1 MTKQFSELGLSDVLL
16 RAVQS
21 MGFEETTPIQEKTIP
36 AALSGRD
43 VIGQAPTGTGKTA
56 AFGLP
61 MLEMMNVGEGIQS
74 LVVAP
79 TRELAVQVA
88 EELNKLGRSKG
99 VTALPIYGGQ
109 DIQRQIRRIKDRPS
123 VIVGTPGRLLDHI
136 RRRTIRL
143 QSVNLVVLD
152 EADEML
158 NMGFIEDIRDI
169 LSNVPEE
176 RQTLLFSATMPRA
189 IEELSRQ
196 FMTDPLH
203 VKVTPRTMTVPNT
216 EQIYVEV
223 KESGK
228 FDVLCNLLDLHNPE
242 AAIIFGRTKKRVDE
256 LTEALIIR
264 GYSADGIH
272 GDLNQSKRDT
282 VMGRFKAGR
291 IDVLVAT
298 DVAARG
304 LDIDHVTHVYN
315 FDIPQ
320 EPEGYVHRIGRT
332 GRAGRTGLAAT
343 LVSHGEMRQLR
354 FIESIIKTSI
364 KRLPAPTLTEAREG
378 LQQLTVNQL
387 IEACDHP
394 DTENFRRAAQE
405 LLLTADAVTITAAAL
420 RLLSREPNTT
430 PVKISSHAP
439 AVAKKA
445 RYSDNRP
452 RSQGKPQGR
461 RSSGGQRRK
470 DNQRGRRSWNNSK

>member
-1 MTKQFSELGLSDVLL
+1 MTKKFNELGLSSALL
-16 RAVQS
+16 ESVQQ

-36 AALSGRD
+36 PALSGRD
-43 VIGQAPTGTGKTA
+43 VMGQAPTGTGKTA

-61 MLEMMNVGEGIQS
+61 MLERMQEGEGIQS
-74 LVVAP
+74 LVVTP

-88 EELNKLGRSKG
+88 EELNKLGRVKG

-109 DIQRQIRRIKDRPS
+109 DIQRQIRRLKDRPS
-123 VIVGTPGRLLDHI
+123 IVVGTPGRLLDHI

-143 QSVNLVVLD
+143 QQTNMVVLD

-158 NMGFIEDIRDI
+158 NMGFIDDIKDI
-169 LSNVPEE
+169 LSNVPQE

-196 FMTDPLH
+196 FMNDPLH
-203 VKVTPRTMTVPNT
+203 VRVMPKTMTVPNT

-223 KESGK
+223 KESSK

-272 GDLNQSKRDT
+272 GDLTQGKRDT
-282 VMGRFKAGR
+282 VMGRFKGGR

-304 LDIDHVTHVYN
+304 LDIGHVTHVYN

-332 GRAGRTGLAAT
+332 GRAGRSGLAVT

-354 FIESIIKTSI
+354 FIEKIIKSSI
-364 KRLPAPTLTEAREG
+364 QRQPAPTLVEAREG

-387 IEACDHP
+387 VEACDHP
-394 DTENFRRAAQE
+394 DNEDYRRMAQE
-405 LLLTADAVTITAAAL
+405 LLLTADAVTITAAAI

-430 PVKISSHAP
+430 PVKITSHSP

-445 RYSDNRP
+445 RWDGP
-452 RSQGKPQGR
+452 SQGHRSRGPAKGR
-461 RSSGGQRRK
+461 RAHGQRRQEG
-470 DNQRGRRSWNNSK
+470 QRGRKSWAR